1 MARGWRG
8 IGITGLL
15 VGLLLVM
22 GAAAEASGRYGIE
35 GRFRGYDPEREIF
48 RIEVVSRS
56 VQGIGGSAVGGRAP
70 DDVEPGEVME
80 LGVSPEGP
88 VLSRTVI
95 KSSDGTGLAKDG
107 TRESFRAA
115 VRALPKDRPLALSI
129 ARNPAAA
136 RGEGEPPYRILTVII
151 QLTEAEIRERL
162 EEVTQDE

>member
-1 MARGWRG
+1 MNATSRG
-8 IGITGLL
+8 IAVLVTGVL
-15 VGLLLVM
+15 VAV
-22 GAAAEASGRYGIE
+22 AASAEASGRYGIE

-56 VQGIGGSAVGGRAP
+56 AKGIGGSAVGGQAP

-80 LGVSPEGP
+80 FAVSPEGP

-95 KSSDGTGLAKDG
+95 KSSEGTGLAKDG
-107 TRESFRAA
+107 TREGFRAA

-136 RGEGEPPYRILTVII
+136 TGDAPPYRILTVII
-151 QLTEAEIRERL
+151 QLTESEIRERL
-162 EEVTQDE
+162 EEVIQDD

>member
-1 MARGWRG
+1 MTRAWRG
-8 IGITGLL
+8 VAILVAGGL
-15 VGLLLVM
+15 VVVA
-22 GAAAEASGRYGIE
+22 AAAEAAGRYGIE

-56 VQGIGGSAVGGRAP
+56 AQGIGGSAVGGRAP

-80 LGVSPEGP
+80 FAVAPEGP

-115 VRALPKDRPLALSI
+115 VRALPEDRPLALSI

-136 RGEGEPPYRILTVII
+136 SGEGEPPYRILTVII

-162 EEVTQDE
+162 EEVMQDE